1 MPQPFELE
9 VPADERYRVLAPEV
23 AGKYVE
29 VLGGSAADA
38 QGLSDALVAAMRK
51 VANNGHGDVVRLQF
65 ELKTGGVHVT
75 VRCGDQSAV
84 VEHRIK
90 KD

>member
-23 AGKYVE
+23 AGKYIE

-38 QGLSDALVAAMRK
+38 QALSDALVTAMHK
-51 VANNGHGDVVRLQF
+51 VNGHGDVMRLQF
-65 ELKTGGVHVT
+65 KLMTGGVHVT
-75 VRCGDQSAV
+75 VRCGDESTV
-84 VEHRIK
+84 IEHRIK
-90 KD
+90 KA

>member
-9 VPADERYRVLAPEV
+9 VPADERYRVLAPAV
-23 AGKYVE
+23 AGNTSRSWRV
-29 VLGGSAADA
+29 GRRRP
-38 QGLSDALVAAMRK
+38 GLSDALVAAMHK
-51 VANNGHGDVVRLQF
+51 VANGHGDVVRLQF

-84 VEHRIK
+84 VEHKIK
-90 KD
+90 KS

>member
-9 VPADERYRVLAPEV
+9 VPADERYRGLAPEV

-38 QGLSDALVAAMRK
+38 KALADALVTAMGK
-51 VANNGHGDVVRLQF
+51 VANGHADVMRLQF
-65 ELKTGGVHVT
+65 KLKTDGVHVT
-75 VRCGDQSAV
+75 VRCGEHSTV

-90 KD
+90 KA

>member
-9 VPADERYRVLAPEV
+9 VPADERYRGLAPEV

-38 QGLSDALVAAMRK
+38 KAVADALVAAMGK
-51 VANNGHGDVVRLQF
+51 VANGHADILRLQF
-65 ELKTGGVHVT
+65 ELKTDGVHVT
-75 VRCGDQSAV
+75 VRCGEQSAV

-90 KD
+90 KA

>member
-9 VPADERYRVLAPEV
+9 VPADERYRVLAPAV

-38 QGLSDALVAAMRK
+38 QGLSDALVAAMHK
-51 VANNGHGDVVRLQF
+51 VANGHGDVVRLQF

-75 VRCGDQSAV
+75 VRCGDQSTV

-90 KD
+90 KG

>member
-38 QGLSDALVAAMRK
+38 RAFSEALVAAMGK
-51 VANNGHGDVVRLQF
+51 VANGHADVMQ
-65 ELKTGGVHVT
+65 LKFTLRTGGVHVT
-75 VRCGDQSAV
+75 VRCGDKSTV
-84 VEHRIK
+84 VDHTIK
-90 KD
+90 KG

>member
-29 VLGGSAADA
+29 VLGGSAKDA
-38 QGLSDALVAAMRK
+38 QGLSDALVAAMRQ
-51 VANNGHGDVVRLQF
+51 VVDGHGDVVRLHF
-65 ELKTGGVHVT
+65 ELKPGSVHVT
-75 VRCGDQSAV
+75 VRCGDQSAIV
-84 VEHRIK
+84 DHKIK
-90 KD
+90 KA

>member
-9 VPADERYRVLAPEV
+9 VPADERYRGLAPEV

-38 QGLSDALVAAMRK
+38 KALADALVAAMGK
-51 VANNGHGDVVRLQF
+51 VANGHADVLRLQF

-75 VRCGDQSAV
+75 VRCGEQSAV

-90 KD
+90 KP